1 MKKYFASKFGKFS
14 SVIGND
20 EVCHFHPTI
29 VMVADM
35 IVMVVVVVEVVVVV
49 MVVMKCV

>member
-14 SVIGND
+14 SIIGDD
-20 EVCHFHPTI
+20 EVCHCHPTI

-35 IVMVVVVVEVVVVV
+35 VVMVVEVVVV